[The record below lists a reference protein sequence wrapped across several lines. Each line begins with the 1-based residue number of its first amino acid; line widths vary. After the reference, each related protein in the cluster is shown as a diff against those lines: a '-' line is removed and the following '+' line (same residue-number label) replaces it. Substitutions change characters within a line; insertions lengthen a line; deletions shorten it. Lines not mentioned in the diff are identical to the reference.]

1 MPSLAKIVPKMPFR
15 RIQIEGIVQGF
26 KHRWRT
32 KLALYLGEG
41 NMYDG
46 IDNLATRS
54 NKKLISQGG
63 TEDNQTTMH
72 EALAVHTD
80 SLKGDICC
88 KCGLPSTCK
97 TQHCTD
103 KNSK

>member
-46 IDNLATRS
+46 IDNLATHS
-54 NKKLISQGG
+54 KKKLGIFY
-63 TEDNQTTMH
+63 QTKPPPEFH
-72 EALAVHTD
+72 RKRPIWEV
-80 SLKGDICC
+80 KI
-88 KCGLPSTCK
+88 P
-97 TQHCTD
+97 
-103 KNSK
+103 